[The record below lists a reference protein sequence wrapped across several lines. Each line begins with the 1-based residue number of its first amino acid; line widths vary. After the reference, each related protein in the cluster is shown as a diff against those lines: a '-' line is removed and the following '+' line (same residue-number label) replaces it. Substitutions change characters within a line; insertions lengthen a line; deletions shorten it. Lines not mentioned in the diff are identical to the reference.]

1 MDDIKINP
9 DFIGLFYNELIDI
22 ENKTHKE
29 LDKNSMIKKY
39 KKIKI
44 NEKEIK
50 ILKEIIN
57 LLCDKNK

>member
-29 LDKNSMIKKY
+29 LDKHSMIKKY